1 MAGNKRFLPATM
13 CHEAEASPKTLTR
26 GRPMFSVVIPTLQ
39 KSPKLGRL
47 ISSLDSVDLVGEI
60 LVINNAPEPLEF
72 ASQKV
77 RILNQSENIFVNP
90 AWNLGAEQARFPWL
104 AILNDDVVLGRDFF
118 SRAAWL
124 LRTGRVGMVGLNKD
138 HVIES
143 PGGIRKFV
151 PASPAY
157 KRGIAFGM
165 AMAMP
170 TRNYVHIPENL
181 KVFYGDDWIF
191 YSQTLRNWTL
201 RNIRID
207 ADVSVTSGA
216 PKFLAMGREEERWYF
231 ANQPNTYLSRFGRE
245 QRVTRKLL
253 DIAYGL
259 RRMLPG

>member
-1 MAGNKRFLPATM
+1 
-13 CHEAEASPKTLTR
+13 
-26 GRPMFSVVIPTLQ
+26 MFSVVIPTLQ

-47 ISSLDSVDLVGEI
+47 VASLDAVDLVGEI
-60 LVINNAPEPLEF
+60 IVINNAPEPLVF
-72 ASQKV
+72 ASRKV
-77 RILNQSENIFVNP
+77 RILNQAENIFVNP

-118 SRAAWL
+118 ARAALL

-138 HVIES
+138 HVTGS
-143 PGGIRKFV
+143 SGGIRKFV

-157 KRGIAFGM
+157 KRGIAFGV

-170 TRNYVHIPENL
+170 TKNYVPIPENL

-191 YSQTLRNWTL
+191 HSQTRRNWTL
-201 RNIRID
+201 RNIHID
-207 ADVSVTSGA
+207 VDMSVTSGA
-216 PKFLAMGREEERWYF
+216 PKFLAMGREEKRWYF
-231 ANQPNTYLSRFGRE
+231 ANQPTAYLARFGRE

-259 RRMLPG
+259 RRVVER